1 MPARKRTYEEVDSS
15 SDSIPE
21 VSAELSTLTRIRGMW
36 EFAAFMQYLF
46 FFGKAVK
53 VEDLDVEV
61 SWNVPHVFGHM
72 DEEGVLMEY
81 EIGL

>member
-1 MPARKRTYEEVDSS
+1 MPARKRVYDEVDSE
-15 SDSIPE
+15 DSIPE
-21 VSAELSTLTRIRGMW
+21 VSAELSTLKRIRGMW

-61 SWNVPHVFGHM
+61 RYHLAV
-72 DEEGVLMEY
+72 
-81 EIGL
+81 

>member
-1 MPARKRTYEEVDSS
+1 MPARKRNFVEMEESS

-21 VSAELSTLTRIRGMW
+21 VSAELSTLKRIRGMW

-53 VEDLDVEV
+53 VEIDVEV
-61 SWNVPHVFGHM
+61 RHRDQHGRFAS
-72 DEEGVLMEY
+72 
-81 EIGL
+81 